1 MRVTGIILFDG
12 QCVFCDHSVQFILKR
27 DVDEVFQFASLQSD
41 IGQQLLKQYNVDPS
55 MDSLVV
61 IYRDKV
67 YIQSDAAYIIVQQFK
82 GLWKLLAVMKS
93 IPKWLRDKMYALFA
107 KNRYRLFGEMETC
120 HIPTKAGRHQ
130 FL

>member
-1 MRVTGIILFDG
+1 MTGIILFDG

-41 IGQQLLKQYNVDPS
+41 VGQQLLKQYNIDPS
-55 MDSLVV
+55 MDSIVV

-67 YIQSDAAYIIVQQFK
+67 YIQSDAAIVIAQQFK
-82 GLWKLLAVMKS
+82 GIWKLLVVVKVL
-93 IPKWLRDKMYALFA
+93 PKWLRDKVYALIA

-120 HIPTKAGRHQ
+120 RIPTKEERRR

>member
-1 MRVTGIILFDG
+1 MTGIILFDG

-41 IGQQLLKQYNVDPS
+41 VGQQLLKQYNIDPS
-55 MDSLVV
+55 LDSIVV

-67 YIQSDAAYIIVQQFK
+67 YIQSDAAIVIAQQFK
-82 GLWKLLAVMKS
+82 GVWKLLVVVKVL
-93 IPKWLRDKMYALFA
+93 PKWLRDKAYALIA

-120 HIPTKAGRHQ
+120 RIPTKEERRR

>member
-1 MRVTGIILFDG
+1 MTGIILFDG

-27 DVDEVFQFASLQSD
+27 DVDEVFRFASLQSD

-55 MDSLVV
+55 MDSIVV
-61 IYRDKV
+61 IYQDKV
-67 YIQSDAAYIIVQQFK
+67 YIQSDAAIVIAQQFK
-82 GLWKLLAVMKS
+82 GLWKLLVIVKFL
-93 IPKWLRDKMYALFA
+93 PKWLRNKGYAMIA

-120 HIPTKAGRHQ
+120 RIPTKEERSR

>member
-1 MRVTGIILFDG
+1 MTGIILFDG

-27 DVDEVFQFASLQSD
+27 DVDEVFQFASQQSD
-41 IGQQLLKQYNVDPS
+41 VGQQLLKQYNIDPS
-55 MDSLVV
+55 MDSIVV

-67 YIQSDAAYIIVQQFK
+67 YIQSDAAIVIAQQFK
-82 GLWKLLAVMKS
+82 GVWKLLVVVKV
-93 IPKWLRDKMYALFA
+93 IPKWLRDKAYALIA

-120 HIPTKAGRHQ
+120 RIPTKEERRR

>member
-1 MRVTGIILFDG
+1 MTGIILFDG

-27 DVDEVFQFASLQSD
+27 DVNEVFQFASLQSE
-41 IGQQLLKQYNVDPS
+41 IGQQLLKQYNVDPT
-55 MDSLVV
+55 MDSIVV

-67 YIQSDAAYIIVQQFK
+67 YIQSDAAIVIAQQFK
-82 GLWKLLAVMKS
+82 GMWKFLVVVKVL
-93 IPKWLRDKMYALFA
+93 PKWLRDKVYALIA

-120 HIPTKAGRHQ
+120 RIPTKEERSR